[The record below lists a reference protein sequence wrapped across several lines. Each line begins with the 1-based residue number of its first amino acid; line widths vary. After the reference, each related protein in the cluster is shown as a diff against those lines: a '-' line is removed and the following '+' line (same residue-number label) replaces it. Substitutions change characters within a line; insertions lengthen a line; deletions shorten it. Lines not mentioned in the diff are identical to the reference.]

1 MKIWIFVC
9 NNWFNNQNN
18 WKKSKYVDRGLFDI
32 IRNIRSIRVRNM
44 LTDRGIIRSGKRAM
58 RVERRSKRA
67 VINID
72 DMGQN
77 Y

>member
-1 MKIWIFVC
+1 M
-9 NNWFNNQNN
+9 
-18 WKKSKYVDRGLFDI
+18 DRGLFDI

-72 DMGQN
+72 DLGQN